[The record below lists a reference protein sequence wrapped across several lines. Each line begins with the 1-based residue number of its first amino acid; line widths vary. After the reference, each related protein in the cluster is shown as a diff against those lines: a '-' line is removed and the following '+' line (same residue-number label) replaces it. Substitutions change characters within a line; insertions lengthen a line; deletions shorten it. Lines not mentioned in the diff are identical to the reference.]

1 MAILRMEK
9 KFGCIYM
16 SSFKVLVLF
25 VFILFSATPK
35 LMACGAIEGKGLHC
49 TLAISTDEIPV
60 GDNIGEEVFFYFKN
74 LEVLEAYL
82 SVNKTRVAVESK
94 NHGPYDLS
102 SATMIWGEGK
112 FLVDRDTWGLTIHSA
127 IDTYFDC
134 QLLAAPLR
142 KIMDH
147 FQPQIEE
154 LMSGTPSSE

>member
-1 MAILRMEK
+1 
-9 KFGCIYM
+9 M
-16 SSFKVLVLF
+16 SSLKVFVLLVL
-25 VFILFSATPK
+25 ILFSAMPK

-49 TLAISTDEIPV
+49 TLSTPSGEIPV
-60 GDNIGEEVFFYFKN
+60 GENIDEEMFFYFKN
-74 LEVLEAYL
+74 LEILEPYL
-82 SVNKTRVAVESK
+82 LTDKTPVAVGSK